1 MKPFKFQRSHQV
13 RQTNGGKVT
22 SEANFT
28 TNIVSIGE
36 DIKISM
42 KQLNNYNL
50 INHKSKIV

>member
-1 MKPFKFQRSHQV
+1 MEPFKFQRSHQV